1 MTTQAAP
8 VTRKVDRVVD
18 QVDLGPT
25 AMSDRSSMIIAPGNN
40 AWTDPFL
47 LMGEELVNQP
57 GFDWH
62 PHRGLETVTMILDG
76 ALEHGDS
83 MGGAGVLGPGDVQ
96 WMTAGRGII
105 HREAAARSEN
115 AHILQLWVNLPAD
128 QKLVPTRYQDLRAG
142 MHAVHAEP
150 GVLVQLISGETG
162 AAQGP
167 ALNHWPILGMMITLD
182 PRTDYRQLLA
192 GDERAFAYVL
202 SGRLTIGGRG
212 VRAGQVAWSDPV
224 SRPAAATT
232 LALATADGDEQTKVM
247 LFAGR
252 PIGESV
258 YASGPFVM
266 NTRAEIEQ
274 AYRDFHTGKFGSIPR
289 HTRLPAGA

>member
-1 MTTQAAP
+1 MTARSASVSRQ
-8 VTRKVDRVVD
+8 VDRVLD
-18 QVDLGPT
+18 KLDIGPT
-25 AMSDRSSMIIAPGNN
+25 PMSDHSAMIIAPGHD

-47 LMGEELVNQP
+47 VMGEELVNQP

-62 PHRGLETVTMILDG
+62 PHRGMETVTLILDG

-83 MGGAGVLGPGDVQ
+83 MGNAGVLGPGDVQ

-105 HREAAARSEN
+105 HREVAARSEQ
-115 AHILQLWVNLPAD
+115 AHVIQLWVNLPAHR
-128 QKLVPTRYQDLRAG
+128 KLVPTRYQDLRAG
-142 MHAVHAEP
+142 THAVHTEP

-162 AAQGP
+162 EARAL
-167 ALNHWPILGMMITLD
+167 ALNHWPILGMVITLD
-182 PRTDYRQLLA
+182 PRTAYRQVLD
-192 GDERAFAYVL
+192 GDQRAFAYVL
-202 SGRLTIGGRG
+202 SGQAAIGGRT
-212 VRAGQVAWSDPV
+212 VHAGQIAWSDPV
-224 SRPAAATT
+224 SRPGDPTT
-232 LALATADGDEQTKVM
+232 LALTTGDGDEQTKVM

-274 AYRDFHTGKFGSIPR
+274 AYRDFHSGKFGSIPR
-289 HTRLPAGA
+289 HTRLPSGT